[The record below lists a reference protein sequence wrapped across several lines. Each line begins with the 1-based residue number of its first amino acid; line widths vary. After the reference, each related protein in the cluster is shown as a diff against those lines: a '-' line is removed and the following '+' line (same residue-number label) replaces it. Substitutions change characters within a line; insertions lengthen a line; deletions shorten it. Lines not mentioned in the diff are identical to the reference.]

1 MLPANSLKEKLEK
14 GKTVIGTWSSLSSP
28 NVANV
33 IGTTGLDFVIF
44 DLEHGP
50 SSFETVENILRA
62 VQTTE
67 CLPIIRTTDDKESN
81 ILRCLETGCQAIMV
95 PHIENP
101 QAAER
106 VVRSCKYHPEGNR
119 GMAPYTRHHDYCHDD
134 LKHTMAHAN
143 KEIFIGIL
151 VEGEEGIGQIDEI
164 AKTPNLDMIYMGIY
178 DISQAVGVPGELNH
192 PKVKDGLKGYAE
204 VIKDHGLAAGSYAPD
219 THYAEMLINAGYQ
232 FIAYYNDSAALR
244 SHYVEFLRGM
254 AKMKNI

>member
-1 MLPANSLKEKLEK
+1 MLPANSLKEKLGK
-14 GKTVIGTWSSLSSP
+14 GETVIGTWSALSSP

-50 SSFETVENILRA
+50 SSFETVENMLRA
-62 VQTTE
+62 AQTTE
-67 CLPIIRTTDDKESN
+67 CVPIIRTTDDKESN
-81 ILRCLETGCQAIMV
+81 ILRCLEAGCQAIMV

-101 QAAER
+101 QAAEK

-119 GMAPYTRHHDYCHDD
+119 GMGPYTRHHDYCHDD
-134 LKHTMAHAN
+134 LSQSMAHAN
-143 KEIFIGIL
+143 KETFVGIL
-151 VEGEEGIGQIDEI
+151 VEGVEGINQIDAI
-164 AKTPNLDMIYMGIY
+164 ARTPNLDMIYMGIY

-204 VIKDHGLAAGSYAPD
+204 LIRANGLVAGCYAPD
-219 THYAEMLINAGYQ
+219 IQYAETLFSAGYQ

-244 SHYVEFLRGM
+244 SHYVSFLSVM
-254 AKMKNI
+254 AKI